1 MENNDSLYVY
11 EKPLRAKGARF
22 TKAVTAIGLV
32 ACGTVIGGGA
42 FANSVEAEAEPQ
54 NPQQIITI
62 PFVKQEPKKNS
73 SAIELPGLA
82 NQSYGNTS
90 NATPSAGGSQSGSNL
105 TSYQEHEDDD
115 EDSDDHDR
123 GERDHDDED
132 DEDED

>member
-1 MENNDSLYVY
+1 MENNDSPYVY

-22 TKAVTAIGLV
+22 TKAVTAVGLV
-32 ACGTVIGGGA
+32 AFGTVIGGGA
-42 FANSVEAEAEPQ
+42 FANSVEAEAESQYPQ
-54 NPQQIITI
+54 PIITI
-62 PFVKQEPKKNS
+62 PFVKQEPQKNS

-105 TSYQEHEDDD
+105 TSYQEHEDDV

-123 GERDHDDED
+123 GERDLDEKDDADED
-132 DEDED
+132 